1 DFFKRNCKRPFRVAH
16 FNHGLR
22 ETAIRDENLVRG
34 VCDEL
39 GIESLVGY
47 GDPRKMRASSS
58 LEAEARVQRYAF
70 YETIRLQSD
79 MLVTGHHAND
89 QVETVLLRLMRGYPD
104 DQLRMKKLSGIRYKP
119 FLEVPKEVI
128 IERAT
133 HLSLAWAEDE
143 TNSDT

>member
-1 DFFKRNCKRPFRVAH
+1 MNIPWRSIITDINQTAPSYLLCVSGGVDSMFMLDFFKRNCKRPFRVAH

-47 GDPRKMRASSS
+47 GDPGKMRASSS

-79 MLVTGHHAND
+79 MLVT
-89 QVETVLLRLMRGYPD
+89 
-104 DQLRMKKLSGIRYKP
+104 
-119 FLEVPKEVI
+119 
-128 IERAT
+128 
-133 HLSLAWAEDE
+133 
-143 TNSDT
+143 